1 MLMEAASRAEFI
13 PTFRHSNIFGLHLN
27 KLILYQLFPCLRAS
41 SRASTNERT
50 CKSSVYL
57 VEDVGN
63 FDQRLVREIPECR
76 HTERE
81 KKREKQNEMVRK
93 KNSFPLEFNWKQ
105 QVTSRVGLKHT
116 KNELVAVRLRK
127 RGNFLFIRRDPI

>member
-27 KLILYQLFPCLRAS
+27 KLILYQLFPFLRAS
-41 SRASTNERT
+41 PRASTNERT

-76 HTERE
+76 HTESQ
-81 KKREKQNEMVRK
+81 KKREKKNEIVRK
-93 KNSFPLEFNWKQ
+93 K
-105 QVTSRVGLKHT
+105 
-116 KNELVAVRLRK
+116 LVST
-127 RGNFLFIRRDPI
+127 